1 MTTHTLRA
9 LVRYDRMQPKLRAM
23 LDRIGGNAS
32 FAAWQAADRRELM
45 LVQLAF
51 YRDTH
56 RINTLENCL
65 RVTDVEWMRR
75 TGHLDTQPK
84 KTKP

>member
-9 LVRYDRMQPKLRAM
+9 LARYDRMKPKLDARWNKVTSRAG
-23 LDRIGGNAS
+23 I
-32 FAAWQAADRRELM
+32 AALEAAQRRELV

-56 RINTLENCL
+56 RINSLENCL
-65 RVTDVEWMRR
+65 RVIDIEFMRR
-75 TGHLDTQPK
+75 TGHLNTQPK
-84 KTKP
+84 KDNP